1 MTVNTLRKQCHND
14 EVVSL
19 AKALIKSWK
28 KLLTGTVML
37 ILIQVTYLLIKRKR
51 IADYDYSEIMVML
64 ILCLYGI

>member
-37 ILIQVTYLLIKRKR
+37 ISLQSTYLLIE
-51 IADYDYSEIMVML
+51 IEWHAYQEYSEI
-64 ILCLYGI
+64 